1 MSNMIIL
8 ISMAIGLAIAV
19 VALSIALKKK
29 SEEIKDL
36 NSECQRARNNC
47 EEMGKLAD
55 YYKNYALHKK
65 VTKTLT
71 QFIRTD
77 DTPQAIYDRTE
88 RLLAGGFTYSGTV
101 DREHLLVFTQ
111 TIEAGPSNENKTT
124 E

>member
-1 MSNMIIL
+1 MIIL

-29 SEEIKDL
+29 SEEIENL
-36 NSECQRARNNC
+36 NSECQRVMNRC
-47 EEMGKLAD
+47 DEMSNIAD
-55 YYKNYALHKK
+55 YYKNYVLHPK

-77 DTPQAIYDRTE
+77 DTPQVIYDRTD
-88 RLLAGGFTYSGTV
+88 RLMAGGFTYSGMI

-111 TIEAGPSNENKTT
+111 TREAGPSNENKAADQP
-124 E
+124 

>member
-1 MSNMIIL
+1 MITL
-8 ISMAIGLAIAV
+8 IIMVIGLAIAV

-29 SEEIKDL
+29 SEEIKNL
-36 NSECQRARNNC
+36 NSECQRAKDNC
-47 EEMGKLAD
+47 HELEKMVD

-88 RLLAGGFTYSGTV
+88 RLLADGFAYFGTI

-111 TIEAGPSNENKTT
+111 TIEAGPSNENKAT

>member
-1 MSNMIIL
+1 MITL
-8 ISMAIGLAIAV
+8 IIMVIGLAIAV

-36 NSECQRARNNC
+36 NSDCQRARSNC
-47 EEMGKLAD
+47 EAIAKSAD
-55 YYKNYALHKK
+55 YWKVQALHPK
-65 VTKTLT
+65 VTKELT
-71 QFIRTD
+71 QFIKTD

-88 RLLAGGFTYSGTV
+88 RLLAAGYTYSGTI

-111 TIEAGPSNENKTT
+111 TIEAGPSNENKAA

>member
-1 MSNMIIL
+1 MIAL
-8 ISMAIGLAIAV
+8 ISIAIGLAIAV

-29 SEEIKDL
+29 SEEIEEL
-36 NSECQRARNNC
+36 NSECKRVMKRC
-47 EEMGKLAD
+47 DEMGKLAD
-55 YYKNYALHKK
+55 YYKNYILHPK

-88 RLLAGGFTYSGTV
+88 RLLAGGFTYSGTI

-111 TIEAGPSNENKTT
+111 TIEAGPSNEDKAAS
-124 E
+124 